1 MAELAKLMVY
11 TGSMFMTFFKNK
23 THSDLATKLMFLEKE
38 LEWCEEFFGRID
50 TYDHQKMAELR
61 ALISQYK
68 VECL

>member
-1 MAELAKLMVY
+1 
-11 TGSMFMTFFKNK
+11 MTFFKNK